1 MHAYKLSSHGVII
14 GFRPASISRTLGG
27 THGINGML
35 MLSLL
40 SRTGRW
46 WNIAASAERIF

>member
-14 GFRPASISRTLGG
+14 GFHRMAISRTLRG

-40 SRTGRW
+40 SRYGRW
-46 WNIAASAERIF
+46 WNIAA

>member
-14 GFRPASISRTLGG
+14 GFRRTQISQTLRGA
-27 THGINGML
+27 HGINGML

-40 SRTGRW
+40 SRYGR
-46 WNIAASAERIF
+46 

>member
-14 GFRPASISRTLGG
+14 GFRLMSINRTLRG
-27 THGINGML
+27 TRGINGML

-40 SRTGRW
+40 SRYRRW
-46 WNIAASAERIF
+46 WNIAA